1 MKSLEEI
8 AERILPI
15 NEWGKCNTALAV
27 DIIAS
32 CRTNLESALRNGTLY
47 VKEELEDE
55 YAKGFEDGHQ
65 SHMREYKKLEQEL
78 GEAKKAIERLKK
90 YERKYKE
97 LCK

>member
-1 MKSLEEI
+1 
-8 AERILPI
+8 
-15 NEWGKCNTALAV
+15 
-27 DIIAS
+27 
-32 CRTNLESALRNGTLY
+32 

-55 YAKGFEDGHQ
+55 YAKGFDDGHQ